1 MAKQLLLGLLLPWL
15 PIGQMEAQQPQAGEL
30 APGTCTMLEAT
41 VASAPNDFEVYR
53 GTRITGNH
61 YEATTSISG
70 FPICSIVVGNMSM
83 YACMRSARSEEEAR
97 RLYDVA
103 LDKVAP
109 CVSGW
114 LTSPPA
120 DADVQGLE
128 MVQGVQFSRK
138 SDAGEIGIGLGHA
151 RDTRTGQV
159 EDSVSIVVTFK
170 KSGALAS

>member
-30 APGTCTMLEAT
+30 ARGTCAMLDAT
-41 VASAPNDFEVYR
+41 VASAPNDFERYR
-53 GTRITGNH
+53 GGRITGNH
-61 YEATTSISG
+61 YEATIWISG
-70 FPICSIVVGNMSM
+70 FPSCSIVVGNITI
-83 YACMRSARSEEEAR
+83 YACTRPARSEEEAR

-103 LDKVAP
+103 MDKVAP

-114 LTSPPA
+114 RTSPPA
-120 DADVQGLE
+120 DADVRGLE
-128 MVQGVQFSRK
+128 MVQAVQFFRK

-151 RDTRTGQV
+151 RDTRTGQA

-170 KSGALAS
+170 KSGTLAS